1 MAQEIKTVQD
11 SEYLAAREDVVK
23 KVLDS
28 QPAEEYLYD
37 LAELFKVFG
46 DTTRMRILYSL
57 FESELCVCAI
67 AELLGMTQ
75 SAISHQLKVL
85 RDNKLVASRREGK
98 TIYYFLADDHVRTI
112 IGQGFD
118 HLTEHD
124 HPKTHPH
131 NHKED

>member
-1 MAQEIKTVQD
+1 MPKHDHTALLQTVRRELP
-11 SEYLAAREDVVK
+11 SE
-23 KVLDS
+23 
-28 QPAEEYLYD
+28 
-37 LAELFKVFG
+37 ELLFG

-85 RDNKLVASRREGK
+85 RDNKLVASRRAGK
-98 TIYYFLADDHVRTI
+98 TIYYSLADDHVRTI
-112 IGQGFD
+112 IGQGFE

-124 HPKTHPH
+124 HHEACQH
-131 NHKED
+131 NISKEES

>member
-1 MAQEIKTVQD
+1 MMLKHDHTAILQTV
-11 SEYLAAREDVVK
+11 REE
-23 KVLDS
+23 L
-28 QPAEEYLYD
+28 PAEELICD
-37 LAELFKVFG
+37 LSDLFKVFG